1 VLLFFRGRIVL
12 RFLIIQAC
20 YNEHQDKYCIELPS
34 ITELSP
40 LGVIDSLLL
49 PVSFKVHMKS
59 AFALIEGAFLEEGDF
74 RIRKM
79 SILYLNIILIALA
92 GQSI

>member
-1 VLLFFRGRIVL
+1 
-12 RFLIIQAC
+12 
-20 YNEHQDKYCIELPS
+20 
-34 ITELSP
+34 
-40 LGVIDSLLL
+40 
-49 PVSFKVHMKS
+49 MKS